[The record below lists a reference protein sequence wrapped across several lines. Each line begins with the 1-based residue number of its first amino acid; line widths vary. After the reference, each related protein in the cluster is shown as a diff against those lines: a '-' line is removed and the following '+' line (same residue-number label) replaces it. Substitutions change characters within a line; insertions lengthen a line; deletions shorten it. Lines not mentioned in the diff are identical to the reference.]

1 MEELFAD
8 PETGMPSRALGLL
21 GEKAMEE
28 RLNRLED
35 QVRPEILQWLS
46 KKAGVETKQKSRVKE
61 VSVTWLECYKVK
73 IKQTWEVSKTLN
85 QKH

>member
-1 MEELFAD
+1 MFLFRVEDLLGKMDELFAD

-35 QVRPEILQWLS
+35 QVR
-46 KKAGVETKQKSRVKE
+46 
-61 VSVTWLECYKVK
+61 
-73 IKQTWEVSKTLN
+73 
-85 QKH
+85 